1 MTITWTQQDV
11 GASYEEGSPNYYAD
25 WMDGDA
31 SQDGLTIGLVGYTHK
46 SLVLTN
52 DGGTTWRD
60 VAMPYDSVVGND
72 APLWGCVANNGVA
85 FVTTEQSHAYVYN
98 WTSASL
104 TEVFPCETHD
114 DWRFEWSQCDQ
125 TGQYIAVATY
135 GHYEG
140 GGIYTNRGLFISR
153 DYGSTWNI
161 YLPDIRIQSVAM
173 NPGGDTILI
182 AKVGDDGT
190 TTEIVKSIDY
200 GVSWSSV
207 LASSTAGDIWLT
219 AVDSDGSHMAFIEWE
234 QKTCWISADYGATWS
249 EKTIL
254 VTGFG
259 SYSGSMDMNGDGSC
273 IIAAFWTNGCWISE
287 NSGDTWT
294 EIFPDTTGIRTT
306 GWLVSRFVADK
317 NKIMYA
323 NSYGLSDSTDR
334 LCISTDQGSTWEHN
348 APYAGFGITSNW
360 RVACSSNR
368 EIILAGSS
376 GDAQKASLC
385 VDGSTWQTFLPISG
399 SGVEYADYR
408 GVGMSSDGSSM
419 ILLTR
424 VTGMVFVS
432 NDTGNIWSQASLPG
446 VSPGGNGT
454 GVKAYVSKDGS
465 CMVVCRQFLEVAFPY
480 PYYIYVSTDYG
491 ANWTKIAKEINIDDL
506 AMSENGDAM
515 FMSDNSVMWKST
527 DYGASWTDISAA
539 VKTALGLTTL
549 RIYYVAC
556 DISGNK
562 VYLTDQ
568 RRYFIHSENGGTTWT
583 KNTALLSD
591 AIPSDSSLE
600 CSYSGSYIFQGT
612 YGSDTVLVSGT
623 SGSSF
628 SAESSLALLIQW
640 LSIDTNFDGSKI
652 VAGQKG
658 GYVYTGT
665 VSLGGRI
672 KKIAGILLADIKKV
686 SGIAI
691 ENLKKIA
698 GEEK

>member
-72 APLWGCVANNGVA
+72 PPLWGCVANGGFA
-85 FVTTEQSHAYVYN
+85 FVTTSESHAYVYN
-98 WTSASL
+98 WTSASI
-104 TEVFPCETHD
+104 TEVFPCDTHD
-114 DWRFEWSQCDQ
+114 DWRFEWSQCSQ

-140 GGIYTNRGLFISR
+140 GVIYTNRGLFISR
-153 DYGSTWNI
+153 DYGSTWDI
-161 YLPDIRIQSVAM
+161 YFPDIRIQSVAM
-173 NPGGDTILI
+173 NPGGDTILV

-190 TTEIVKSIDY
+190 TIEIVKSTDY

-207 LASSTAGDIWLT
+207 LATSTAGDIWLT
-219 AVDSDGSHMAFIEWE
+219 AVDNDGSHMAYIESL
-234 QKTCWISADYGATWS
+234 QKTCFVSTDYGATWN

-254 VTGFG
+254 ATGDD
-259 SYSGSMDMNGDGSC
+259 SYSGAMDMNGDGTC
-273 IIAAFWTNGCWISE
+273 ILAAFWTNGCWISE

-294 EIFPDTTGIRTT
+294 EIFPDTTGVRTT
-306 GWLVSRFVADK
+306 GWLVSRFVADR

-323 NSYGLSDSTDR
+323 NNYSLSDSTDR
-334 LCISTDQGSTWEHN
+334 LCISINQGATWEYN
-348 APYAGFGITSNW
+348 APYAGFGIASSW
-360 RVACSSNR
+360 MVACSSNR
-368 EIILAGSS
+368 AIMLAGSS

-408 GVGMSSDGSSM
+408 GVGMSSDGSTM

-432 NDTGNIWSQASLPG
+432 NDTGNIWSQVSLPG

-454 GVKAYVSKDGS
+454 GIKAYVSKDGS
-465 CMVVCRQFLEVAFPY
+465 RMVVCRQFLEVAYPY

-491 ANWTKIAKEINIDDL
+491 SNWTKITKEINIYDL
-506 AMSENGDAM
+506 AMNEDGSIM
-515 FMSDNSVMWKST
+515 FMSSYSAMWKST

-549 RIYYVAC
+549 RIYYVSC
-556 DISGNK
+556 DTTGNK

-568 RRYFIHSENGGTTWT
+568 RDYFVRSENAGISWE
-583 KNTALLSD
+583 KNVDDLS
-591 AIPSDSSLE
+591 PSIYSNTDLT
-600 CSYSGSYIFQGT
+600 CSYSGSYVFQGT
-612 YGSDTVLVSGT
+612 ADSDIVLLSTT

-628 SAESSLALLIQW
+628 SSQPFLGSPIQW
-640 LSIDTNFDGSKI
+640 LSIDTNSSGSKI
-652 VAGQKG
+652 LAGQMG
-658 GYVYTGT
+658 GYVYTGD
-665 VSLGGRI
+665 VSLGERI

-686 SGIAI
+686 GGIAI
-691 ENLKKIA
+691 ENLKKIS